1 MAEERGYYQLEEQ
14 PEFKEQVERLL
25 NSEEV
30 RAEGSQFES
39 LLLAML
45 NNTKAAYQKA
55 GSVADEV
62 GKPGGAASLDESGKV
77 PASQLPDLSGQYE
90 ALYPMIIVES
100 STDADTLTTPGTY
113 GGAAALLVNGPVDN
127 GQFLMV
133 VRQATSDS
141 YIWQELYSW
150 TNAAAFSKF
159 SRTKSGGSSWTAWVE
174 DFTPVADYYGLEAE
188 IDIDTLTDDLM
199 LVSNVH
205 SKNCPVAGSFVLIQQ
220 FFYSRVANSNLRIQ
234 IAYGMSGGTS
244 APSSAYGMAIRR
256 YSNSAWGE
264 WEEIYTTRNK
274 PTAADVGA
282 IPTSEKGA
290 PNGVATLDSSGR
302 VPSGQL
308 PSYVDDVQEYAS
320 MSAFPPTGEDGI
332 IYIAED
338 TNLTYRW
345 SGTKYVEI
353 SPSLALGETASTAY
367 RGDRG
372 KAAYDHSQIT
382 SGNPHGTTA
391 ADVGADPAGTAAGV
405 QANLTAH
412 INNKS
417 NPHGVTAGQ
426 TGALPLSGG
435 TMAGSLKAM
444 SSPAVGTAQVRN
456 IYAGTSDMTAGSS
469 SLATGTI
476 YLVYE

>member
-14 PEFKEQVERLL
+14 PAFKEQVERLL
-25 NSEEV
+25 NSDEV

-39 LLLAML
+39 LLLSML

-55 GSVADEV
+55 GSVADGV
-62 GKPGGAASLDESGKV
+62 GKPGGAASLDDTGKV

-256 YSNSAWGE
+256 YSNSTWGE
-264 WEEIYTTRNK
+264 WEEIYTTSNK
-274 PTAADVGA
+274 PTAAEV
-282 IPTSEKGA
+282 K
-290 PNGVATLDSSGR
+290 
-302 VPSGQL
+302 
-308 PSYVDDVQEYAS
+308 
-320 MSAFPPTGEDGI
+320 
-332 IYIAED
+332 
-338 TNLTYRW
+338 
-345 SGTKYVEI
+345 
-353 SPSLALGETASTAY
+353 
-367 RGDRG
+367 
-372 KAAYDHSQIT
+372 
-382 SGNPHGTTA
+382 
-391 ADVGADPAGTAAGV
+391 ADPAGSAANALNSAKAYVDAIVGNINTA
-405 QANLTAH
+405 LDE
-412 INNKS
+412 IN
-417 NPHGVTAGQ
+417 GEV
-426 TGALPLSGG
+426 
-435 TMAGSLKAM
+435 
-444 SSPAVGTAQVRN
+444 V
-456 IYAGTSDMTAGSS
+456 
-469 SLATGTI
+469 
-476 YLVYE
+476 